1 MVFQKYLVI
10 KWSQKNNIPQNN
22 KFNLMLTFYKKVAEK
37 YFDWTT
43 QKYPEILKMV
53 DYTITKSGLSISPK
67 NYISVIFLTVFI
79 GYFIS
84 LAITSVLIFII
95 FKPNILVS
103 VLSVVIIPFIVG
115 IIIFVLGIFNPYQK
129 VLTRSSSIATNLPFA
144 LSHMGAIASSGVP
157 PTAIFKLLS
166 EFREYD
172 VLAEEMEKI
181 VRNIEV
187 FGFDPVTAM
196 KEVAKRTPSEK
207 FKQLLLGIA
216 TTMESGGNLKIY
228 LKNAGEQSLFTWR
241 TRRQKYLQQ
250 LSAYAEFYT
259 GLLIAAP
266 LFLISLFSVMYMIQ
280 PQLAG
285 FDILQ
290 LMKISIYLIVPALN
304 IAFLVFLQFTQVEM

>member
-1 MVFQKYLVI
+1 
-10 KWSQKNNIPQNN
+10 
-22 KFNLMLTFYKKVAEK
+22 MLIDYKKLSEK

-43 QKYPEILKMV
+43 KKYPEILKLV
-53 DYTITKSGLSISPK
+53 DSTIPKSGMSISPK
-67 NYISVIFLTVFI
+67 NYISFIFLSMFI

-84 LAITSVLIFII
+84 LAVASILIFTVFKFNILISVSSII
-95 FKPNILVS
+95 F
-103 VLSVVIIPFIVG
+103 IPFIVA
-115 IIIFVLGIFNPYQK
+115 ILIFIVGIFYPYQK
-129 VLTRSSSIATNLPFA
+129 VLNRGTSIATNLPFA

-166 EFREYD
+166 EFKEYD
-172 VLAEEMEKI
+172 VLADEMEKI

-187 FGFDPVTAM
+187 FGLDPVTAM
-196 KEVAKRTPSEK
+196 REVAKRTPSEK

-216 TTMESGGNLKIY
+216 TTIEGGGDLKTY

-241 TRRQKYLQQ
+241 AKRQKYLQQ

-266 LFLISLFSVMYMIQ
+266 LFLVALFSVMYMIQ

-290 LMKISIYLIVPALN
+290 LMKISIYLLIPSLN